1 MQIVF
6 NQSGL
11 FFIPFFSLATTC
23 QLSLSL
29 HYSSSPVRPVEPRG
43 EHSEHLLLIK
53 QVQHHQS
60 HWGVKCSGALQTR
73 RLLPRNTH
81 GGGDKLKKDFR
92 EM

>member
-11 FFIPFFSLATTC
+11 FFHSVFQFGNHLKS

-29 HYSSSPVRPVEPRG
+29 RYSSSPVRPVEPRG

-53 QVQHHQS
+53 PVQHHQS

-73 RLLPRNTH
+73 RMLPRNTH

-92 EM
+92 